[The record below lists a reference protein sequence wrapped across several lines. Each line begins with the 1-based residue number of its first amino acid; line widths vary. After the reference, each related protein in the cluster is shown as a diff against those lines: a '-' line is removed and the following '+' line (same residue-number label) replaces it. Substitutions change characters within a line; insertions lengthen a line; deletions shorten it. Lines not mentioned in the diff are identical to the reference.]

1 MLAVLQ
7 SYGTFFNSN
16 DFSKI
21 NYRYGAIS
29 SAASWSILHEIVSG
43 PLALLIFS
51 LYYNLAI
58 PFSCNWILEMS
69 RISVP
74 IKKIGNQSLSG

>member
-1 MLAVLQ
+1 MAPMSKTGFDRSPFMNRAVMLAVLQ
-7 SYGTFFNSN
+7 SCGTFFNSN

-29 SAASWSILHEIVSG
+29 SAASWSILREIVSG

-51 LYYNLAI
+51 LDSN
-58 PFSCNWILEMS
+58 
-69 RISVP
+69 
-74 IKKIGNQSLSG
+74 KI